1 MAETIRLNKVLRE
14 LNISID
20 RAVDF
25 LETKGIEVEKRPTT
39 KISSEVYQVLSDEFE
54 TDANKKVASKEVSE
68 AKLKEK
74 EALRVEREKEIEA
87 KLQKEEAAKVE
98 VVKAK
103 STLEGP
109 KQVGKIDLD
118 TKKQKVEP
126 SADAT
131 PPQEKENTEEV
142 KEPTE
147 KEVSVTDSNSDESK
161 VVEEV
166 NASKGEFG
174 ISYQLRRPVSELI
187 NERLPATIELVVIS
201 ALIALISGTLL
212 GVYTGI
218 NRKSFVSDIILAV
231 SLLGVSLPTFVI
243 GILFIYLF
251 AVILGILPSFGRG
264 EVVDLGF
271 WTTGFLSISGW
282 KAIILP
288 SVTLSLFQ
296 MTYIIRL
303 VRAEMMEI
311 LQTDYIKF
319 ARARGIS
326 ENSIKYKHAL
336 KNGLIPVITIAGIN
350 IGTLIAFSIIT
361 ETVFQWPGMGFL
373 FIQAV
378 QFVDIPIMSA
388 YLVFIAFVFVMINFI
403 VDILYYFIDPR
414 IRVKGDVSSG

>member
-1 MAETIRLNKVLRE
+1 MLVVALVSFSLFNFVGDPINNMVGEETSDEEREELRE
-14 LNISID
+14 SLGLND
-20 RAVDF
+20 
-25 LETKGIEVEKRPTT
+25 GIYVQFSRF
-39 KISSEVYQVLSDEFE
+39 I
-54 TDANKKVASKEVSE
+54 
-68 AKLKEK
+68 
-74 EALRVEREKEIEA
+74 
-87 KLQKEEAAKVE
+87 
-98 VVKAK
+98 
-103 STLEGP
+103 
-109 KQVGKIDLD
+109 
-118 TKKQKVEP
+118 
-126 SADAT
+126 
-131 PPQEKENTEEV
+131 
-142 KEPTE
+142 
-147 KEVSVTDSNSDESK
+147 
-161 VVEEV
+161 V

-174 ISYQLRRPVSELI
+174 ISYQLRRPVSDLI
-187 NERLPATIELVVIS
+187 IERLPATIELVVVS

-218 NRKSFVSDIILAV
+218 NRKGFFSDIILA
-231 SLLGVSLPTFVI
+231 
-243 GILFIYLF
+243 
-251 AVILGILPSFGRG
+251 ILPSFGRG
-264 EVVDLGF
+264 EVVDIGF
-271 WTTGFLSISGW
+271 WSTGFLTVSGL

-319 ARARGIS
+319 ARARGIN
-326 ENSIKYKHAL
+326 EKSIYYKHAL

-414 IRVKGDVSSG
+414 IRVKGDNVSG

>member
-1 MAETIRLNKVLRE
+1 MVMLVVAFVSFSLFNFVGDPINNMVGEET
-14 LNISID
+14 
-20 RAVDF
+20 
-25 LETKGIEVEKRPTT
+25 
-39 KISSEVYQVLSDEFE
+39 SDEERSEIRE
-54 TDANKKVASKEVSE
+54 TLGLNDPIYIQFSRFVSN
-68 AKLKEK
+68 
-74 EALRVEREKEIEA
+74 
-87 KLQKEEAAKVE
+87 AA
-98 VVKAK
+98 
-103 STLEGP
+103 
-109 KQVGKIDLD
+109 
-118 TKKQKVEP
+118 
-126 SADAT
+126 
-131 PPQEKENTEEV
+131 
-142 KEPTE
+142 
-147 KEVSVTDSNSDESK
+147 
-161 VVEEV
+161 
-166 NASKGEFG
+166 KGEFG

-187 NERLPATIELVVIS
+187 TERLPATIELVLIS

-218 NRKSFVSDIILAV
+218 NRKGFFSDIILAV

-264 EVVDLGF
+264 DVVDLGF
-271 WTTGFLSISGW
+271 WSTGFLTISGL

-326 ENSIKYKHAL
+326 ENNIHYKHAL

-414 IRVKGDVSSG
+414 IRVKGDVASG

>member
-1 MAETIRLNKVLRE
+1 MVMLIVAFVSFSLFTFVGDPVHNMVGEET
-14 LNISID
+14 
-20 RAVDF
+20 
-25 LETKGIEVEKRPTT
+25 
-39 KISSEVYQVLSDEFE
+39 SDQ
-54 TDANKKVASKEVSE
+54 
-68 AKLKEK
+68 
-74 EALRVEREKEIEA
+74 EREEIRE
-87 KLQKEEAAKVE
+87 
-98 VVKAK
+98 
-103 STLEGP
+103 TLGLNDP
-109 KQVGKIDLD
+109 IPVQF
-118 TKKQKVEP
+118 TRF
-126 SADAT
+126 
-131 PPQEKENTEEV
+131 
-142 KEPTE
+142 
-147 KEVSVTDSNSDESK
+147 VS
-161 VVEEV
+161 
-166 NASKGEFG
+166 NASKGNFG

-187 NERLPATIELVVIS
+187 SERLPATMELVFVS
-201 ALIALISGTLL
+201 ALIALIIGTLL

-218 NRKSFVSDIILAV
+218 NRGSVFSDIILAV

-251 AVILGILPSFGRG
+251 AVILGVLPSFGRG
-264 EVVDLGF
+264 EVIDLGF
-271 WTTGFLSISGW
+271 WTTGFLTISGL

-326 ENSIKYKHAL
+326 EKSIQYKHAL

-350 IGTLIAFSIIT
+350 IGTLVAFSIIT

-378 QFVDIPIMSA
+378 KFVDIPIMSA
-388 YLVFIAFVFVMINFI
+388 YLVFIAFIFVMINFI

-414 IRVKGDVSSG
+414 IRVKSESVNG

>member
-1 MAETIRLNKVLRE
+1 MLVVAFVSFSLFNFVGDPINNMVGEETSDEERAELRE
-14 LNISID
+14 ILGLND
-20 RAVDF
+20 
-25 LETKGIEVEKRPTT
+25 P
-39 KISSEVYQVLSDEFE
+39 VYAQFTRFV
-54 TDANKKVASKEVSE
+54 
-68 AKLKEK
+68 
-74 EALRVEREKEIEA
+74 I
-87 KLQKEEAAKVE
+87 
-98 VVKAK
+98 
-103 STLEGP
+103 
-109 KQVGKIDLD
+109 
-118 TKKQKVEP
+118 
-126 SADAT
+126 
-131 PPQEKENTEEV
+131 
-142 KEPTE
+142 
-147 KEVSVTDSNSDESK
+147 
-161 VVEEV
+161 
-166 NASKGEFG
+166 NASQGKFG

-187 NERLPATIELVVIS
+187 SERLPATLELVIIS
-201 ALIALISGTLL
+201 ALIALVSGTLL

-218 NRKSFVSDIILAV
+218 NRKGFLSDTILAV

-271 WTTGFLSISGW
+271 WSTGFLTISGI

-319 ARARGIS
+319 ARARGIN
-326 ENSIKYKHAL
+326 ENSIHYKHAL

-378 QFVDIPIMSA
+378 KFVDIPIMSA

-414 IRVKGDVSSG
+414 IRVKSDAATG